1 MMFQTGGVTPNDTS
15 ANTLSGSVMVNVP
28 VNGAAPESI
37 VTVTVATIA
46 PRTVLSDTCGTATGE
61 ILITGCGGGG
71 GGGGPI
77 WSIVIVTL
85 REIVV
90 ITELFPFVYL

>member
-1 MMFQTGGVTPNDTS
+1 MFQTGGVPPNDTS

-61 ILITGCGGGG
+61 ILITGCGGGCG
-71 GGGGPI
+71 GGGGGGDMFYSDSDI
-77 WSIVIVTL
+77 K
-85 REIVV
+85 RNRGHN
-90 ITELFPFVYL
+90 